1 MEETSLARQLRKLAA
16 PQTSI
21 LKDSKIRASF
31 LFDPREAAAVDNDTA
46 FAIGKTNNEGIND
59 IFWRYWWHWVLVIRV
74 NMIDWLIKSVFFVGG
89 WFFAHKSLP

>member
-46 FAIGKTNNEGIND
+46 FAIGKTNNEVIND
-59 IFWRYWWHWVLVIRV
+59 LLWRYW
-74 NMIDWLIKSVFFVGG
+74 
-89 WFFAHKSLP
+89 